1 LAVKL
6 LSLALPVAAAL
17 PSFLAAQSVSVTL
30 GAGSPVIRGSLGPL
44 TIGTTLGRGGTD
56 ARSTTG
62 ANVRASSVLATANRY
77 VGTRYV
83 YGGSTPKGFDCS
95 GFVQYVFARHDVKLP
110 RTSRQQATAGRRV
123 SSGVGALQ
131 PGDLMFFASNGS
143 RIDHVAIYAGK
154 NRIIHSSAGGKGV
167 RYDKLSS
174 SRGKWFLEHH
184 VASRRVI
191 ADGRG
196 LVRELEDAFAS
207 Q

>member
-1 LAVKL
+1 MKL

-17 PSFLAAQSVSVTL
+17 PSFVSAQSVSVTL

-44 TIGTTLGRGGTD
+44 TVSTTLGRGRAD
-56 ARSTTG
+56 VRTG
-62 ANVRASSVLATANRY
+62 ARTAARASSVLATADRY

-83 YGGSTPKGFDCS
+83 YGGATPKGFDCS

-110 RTSRQQATAGRRV
+110 RTSRQQATAGKRL
-123 SSGVGALQ
+123 SSGVAALE

-167 RYDKLSS
+167 RYDDLSS

-184 VASRRVI
+184 VSSRRVI
-191 ADGRG
+191 TDGRG
-196 LVRELEDAFAS
+196 LVRDLESALAA

>member
-1 LAVKL
+1 

-17 PSFLAAQSVSVTL
+17 PSFVSAQSVSVTL

-44 TIGTTLGRGGTD
+44 TVSTTLGRGRAD
-56 ARSTTG
+56 VRTG
-62 ANVRASSVLATANRY
+62 ARAAARASSVLATADRY

-83 YGGSTPKGFDCS
+83 YGGATPKGFDCS

-110 RTSRQQATAGRRV
+110 RTSRQQATAGKRL
-123 SSGVGALQ
+123 SSGVAALE

-167 RYDKLSS
+167 RYDDLSS
-174 SRGKWFLEHH
+174 SRGRWFLEHH
-184 VASRRVI
+184 VSSRRVI
-191 ADGRG
+191 TDGRG
-196 LVRELEDAFAS
+196 LVRDLESALAA

>member
-1 LAVKL
+1 MKL

-17 PSFLAAQSVSVTL
+17 PSFVSAQSVSVTL

-44 TIGTTLGRGGTD
+44 TVSTTLGRGRAD
-56 ARSTTG
+56 VRTG
-62 ANVRASSVLATANRY
+62 ARPAARASSVLATADRY

-83 YGGSTPKGFDCS
+83 YGGATPKGFDCS

-110 RTSRQQATAGRRV
+110 RTSRQQATAGKRL
-123 SSGVGALQ
+123 SSGVAALE

-167 RYDKLSS
+167 RYDDLSS

-184 VASRRVI
+184 VSSRRVI
-191 ADGRG
+191 TDGRG
-196 LVRELEDAFAS
+196 LVRDLESALAA

>member
-1 LAVKL
+1 VKL
-6 LSLALPVAAAL
+6 FSLALPVAAAL
-17 PSFLAAQSVSVTL
+17 PSFLSAQSVSISL

-44 TIGTTLGRGGTD
+44 TMSTTLGRGRADTRPT
-56 ARSTTG
+56 AG
-62 ANVRASSVLATANRY
+62 ADVRASSVLATADRY

-95 GFVQYVFARHDVKLP
+95 GFVQYVFARHGVKLP

-123 SSGVGALQ
+123 SSGVAALE

-143 RIDHVAIYAGK
+143 RVDHVAIYAGN
-154 NRIIHSSAGGKGV
+154 NRIIHSSSGGNGV

-196 LVRELEDAFAS
+196 LVRELEDALAS